1 MATDDTAIAPG
12 SQVLARPQPLGVFGL
27 PAGYLLIPADP
38 AFDET
43 RLALV
48 AGRRPPAF
56 PDGLAWY
63 ERALDGDLD
72 GALAGL
78 PAAPGVADDP
88 LMAAN
93 RLVLDPSPEAFVQ
106 LRADAANLGDPAF
119 AAHVDTLGFIL
130 GLLPEPPA
138 SGPDH
143 VLGIHGVTAVAVDPQ
158 DGSGRPGSN
167 EVDGVGGRLDGEIL
181 AMVLAARA
189 VLDLEQRDRAAAV
202 DRLEAAAQAAHPVS
216 PALAGQLMGQ
226 LANAQLDDGGADRAA
241 VTFQAALD
249 LLAGTDLHVSR
260 AELHVAAGALFQ
272 ERSEAAPRLM
282 AQAIDHYHQ
291 AMALV
296 DAATAPETFAVA
308 NANLGLAYLMMP
320 MSEASDQLRMGV
332 AVQSMREA
340 LKYFTPDA
348 HPERWSSTQLNLA
361 NALVYLPSKHQADNI
376 AEAVGLYQEVL
387 EQRAAERDPLGRAR
401 VLANQGNALA
411 HLGHLEDAASRL
423 QEARSLFVA
432 YDEHDAA
439 RTVAS
444 LLDDL
449 ARHRA
454 SLTRDA

>member
-1 MATDDTAIAPG
+1 METDERLAGPAAG
-12 SQVLARPQPLGVFGL
+12 VLARPQPLGVFGL

-38 AFDET
+38 AFDEV

-48 AGRRPPAF
+48 AGRRPASFPA
-56 PDGLAWY
+56 GLAWY
-63 ERALDGDLD
+63 AHALDGDLD
-72 GALAGL
+72 GALAALAGDGPVL
-78 PAAPGVADDP
+78 
-88 LMAAN
+88 AAN
-93 RLVLDPSPEAFVQ
+93 RLVLDPSPEAFGW
-106 LRADAANLGDPAF
+106 LRASASEVGDPAF

-138 SGPDH
+138 
-143 VLGIHGVTAVAVDPQ
+143 VA
-158 DGSGRPGSN
+158 SPGA
-167 EVDGVGGRLDGEIL
+167 DGVDGEIA
-181 AMVLAARA
+181 AMALAARA
-189 VLDLEQRDRAAAV
+189 VLALEQRDRAAAV
-202 DRLEAAAQAAHPVS
+202 DLLEAAAQAAHPVS

-241 VTFQAALD
+241 VTFEAALD
-249 LLAGTDLHVSR
+249 LLAGTDLNVSR

-282 AQAIDHYHQ
+282 AQAINHYHQ

-320 MSEASDQLRMGV
+320 MNEASDQLRMGV

-340 LKYFTPDA
+340 LKYFTPGT

-376 AEAVGLYQEVL
+376 AEAVGLYQAVL
-387 EQRAAERDPLGRAR
+387 EQRDAERDPLGRAR

-411 HLGHLEDAASRL
+411 HLGHLDDAASRL

-439 RTVAS
+439 HTVAS

>member
-1 MATDDTAIAPG
+1 MATDDTAIAHG
-12 SQVLARPQPLGVFGL
+12 SRVLARPQPLGVFGL

-48 AGRRPPAF
+48 AGRRPAMF
-56 PDGLAWY
+56 PDGLGWY

-72 GALAGL
+72 GARAGL
-78 PAAPGVADDP
+78 PTPSADAADDP

-93 RLVLDPSPEAFVQ
+93 RLVLDPTPEAFVR
-106 LRADAANLGDPAF
+106 LRADAAALADPAF

-138 SGPDH
+138 GP
-143 VLGIHGVTAVAVDPQ
+143 GV
-158 DGSGRPGSN
+158 
-167 EVDGVGGRLDGEIL
+167 DGEIL

-189 VLDLEQRDRAAAV
+189 VLALEQRDRAAAV

-216 PALAGQLMGQ
+216 AALAGQLMGQ

-241 VTFQAALD
+241 VTFEAALD
-249 LLAGTDLHVSR
+249 LLAGTDLDVSR

-282 AQAIDHYHQ
+282 AQAINHYHQ

-320 MSEASDQLRMGV
+320 MNEASDQLRMGV

-340 LKYFTPDA
+340 LKYFTA
-348 HPERWSSTQLNLA
+348 ETHPERWSSTQLNLA

-387 EQRAAERDPLGRAR
+387 EQRDAERDPLGRAR

-411 HLGHLEDAASRL
+411 HLGHLDDAAGRL

-449 ARHRA
+449 ARHRT

>member
-1 MATDDTAIAPG
+1 MATDDTAIASG
-12 SQVLARPQPLGVFGL
+12 SRVLARPQPLGVFGL
-27 PAGYLLIPADP
+27 PSGYLLIPADP
-38 AFDET
+38 AFDEV

-48 AGRRPPAF
+48 AGRRPDAF
-56 PDGLAWY
+56 PDGLTWY

-78 PAAPGVADDP
+78 PSSAGTADDP
-88 LMAAN
+88 LVTAN
-93 RLVLDPSPEAFVQ
+93 RLVLDPSPEAFVR
-106 LRADAANLGDPAF
+106 LRAEAAAVGDPSF

-138 SGPDH
+138 APGE
-143 VLGIHGVTAVAVDPQ
+143 GGA
-158 DGSGRPGSN
+158 DG
-167 EVDGVGGRLDGEIL
+167 VDGQIDGEVA

-189 VLDLEQRDRAAAV
+189 VLALEQRDRAAAV
-202 DRLEAAAQAAHPVS
+202 DLLEAAAQAAHPVS

-241 VTFQAALD
+241 VTFEAALD
-249 LLAGTDLHVSR
+249 LLAGTDLNVSR

-282 AQAIDHYHQ
+282 AQAINHYHQ

-320 MSEASDQLRMGV
+320 MNEASDQLRMGV

-340 LKYFTPDA
+340 LKYFTA
-348 HPERWSSTQLNLA
+348 ETHPERWSSTQLNLA

-387 EQRAAERDPLGRAR
+387 ERRDAERDPLGRAR

-411 HLGHLEDAASRL
+411 HLGHLDDAASRL

-439 RTVAS
+439 HTVAS

>member
-1 MATDDTAIAPG
+1 MATSDSAIVPG
-12 SQVLARPQPLGVFGL
+12 NRLLARPQPLGVFGL

-48 AGRRPPAF
+48 AGRRPAVFPA
-56 PDGLAWY
+56 GLAWY

-78 PAAPGVADDP
+78 PSPSPSAAADGADP

-93 RLVLDPSPEAFVQ
+93 RMVLDPSPDAFLQ
-106 LRADAANLGDPAF
+106 LRADAASLGDPAF
-119 AAHVDTLGFIL
+119 AVHVDTLGFIL
-130 GLLPEPPA
+130 GLLPEPPDRG
-138 SGPDH
+138 SE
-143 VLGIHGVTAVAVDPQ
+143 AVD
-158 DGSGRPGSN
+158 
-167 EVDGVGGRLDGEIL
+167 GEMA

-189 VLDLEQRDRAAAV
+189 VLALERRDRATAV
-202 DRLEAAAQAAHPVS
+202 DSLEAAAQAAHPVS

-241 VTFQAALD
+241 VTFEAALD
-249 LLAGTDLHVSR
+249 LLAGTDLPVSR

-296 DAATAPETFAVA
+296 DADTAPETFAVA

-320 MSEASDQLRMGV
+320 MNEASDQLRMGV

-340 LKYFTPDA
+340 LKYFTAEA

-387 EQRAAERDPLGRAR
+387 EQRDAERDPLGRAR

-411 HLGHLEDAASRL
+411 HLGHLDDARSRL

-439 RTVAS
+439 HTVAS

-449 ARHRA
+449 ARHQA
-454 SLTRDA
+454 GLARDA

>member
-1 MATDDTAIAPG
+1 MDDRNRDHTVTSAPTPALAA
-12 SQVLARPQPLGVFGL
+12 VLARPQPLGVFGL

-38 AFDET
+38 AFDEA

-48 AGRRPPAF
+48 AGCRPASF

-63 ERALDGDLD
+63 ERALEGDLD
-72 GALAGL
+72 GAMAGL
-78 PAAPGVADDP
+78 AAVPGARTDP
-88 LMAAN
+88 VIRIN
-93 RLVLDPSPEAFVQ
+93 QLVLDPSPEALAQ
-106 LRADAANLGDPAF
+106 LRADAAATGDEAF
-119 AAHVDTLGFIL
+119 VVHVDTIGFIL
-130 GLLPEPPA
+130 GLLPEPP
-138 SGPDH
+138 
-143 VLGIHGVTAVAVDPQ
+143 VVDQSP
-158 DGSGRPGSN
+158 
-167 EVDGVGGRLDGEIL
+167 VDGEL
-181 AMVLAARA
+181 AAMALAARA
-189 VLDLEQRDRAAAV
+189 VLALERRDRAAAV
-202 DRLEAAAQAAHPVS
+202 DHLEAAAQAAHPVS
-216 PALAGQLMGQ
+216 AALAGQLMGQ

-249 LLAGTDLHVSR
+249 LLAGTDLAVSR
-260 AELHVAAGALFQ
+260 AELHVAAGALHQ
-272 ERSEAAPRLM
+272 ERSESAPRLM
-282 AQAIDHYHQ
+282 AQAINHYHQ

-296 DAATAPETFAVA
+296 DATTAPETFAIA

-320 MSEASDQLRMGV
+320 MNEASDQLRMGV

-340 LKYFTPDA
+340 LRFFTPTE

-376 AEAVGLYQEVL
+376 AEAVGLYQAVL
-387 EQRAAERDPLGRAR
+387 EQRDAEQDPLGRAR

-411 HLGHLEDAASRL
+411 HLGHLDDAAGRL

-439 RTVAS
+439 RTVAT

-454 SLTRDA
+454 GLLRDA

>member
-1 MATDDTAIAPG
+1 MATDDTASPG
-12 SQVLARPQPLGVFGL
+12 VLARPQPLGVFGL

-38 AFDET
+38 AFDEA

-48 AGRRPPAF
+48 AGHRPAAF
-56 PDGLAWY
+56 PAGLAWY

-78 PAAPGVADDP
+78 PSPSPSAAGDGADP
-88 LMAAN
+88 LLAAN
-93 RLVLDPSPEAFVQ
+93 RLVLDPSPDAFLQ
-106 LRADAANLGDPAF
+106 LRADAAALADPAF

-130 GLLPEPPA
+130 GLLPEPPDLM
-138 SGPDH
+138 SE
-143 VLGIHGVTAVAVDPQ
+143 AVAGDA
-158 DGSGRPGSN
+158 PGHQI
-167 EVDGVGGRLDGEIL
+167 EADGVDGEIA

-189 VLDLEQRDRAAAV
+189 VLALERRDRAAAV

-216 PALAGQLMGQ
+216 AALAGQLMGQ
-226 LANAQLDDGGADRAA
+226 LANAQLDDGGTERAA
-241 VTFQAALD
+241 VTFEAALD

-260 AELHVAAGALFQ
+260 AELHVAVGALFQ
-272 ERSEAAPRLM
+272 ERSEAAPRFM

-320 MSEASDQLRMGV
+320 MNEASDQLRMGV

-340 LKYFTPDA
+340 LTYFTPET

-387 EQRAAERDPLGRAR
+387 EQRDAERDPLGRAR

-411 HLGHLEDAASRL
+411 HLGHLDDAASRL

-454 SLTRDA
+454 GLTRGA

>member
-1 MATDDTAIAPG
+1 MATDDTAIASG
-12 SQVLARPQPLGVFGL
+12 RRVLARPQPLGVFGL

-38 AFDET
+38 AFDEA

-48 AGRRPPAF
+48 AGHRPAVF

-63 ERALDGDLD
+63 ERALDGEVD

-78 PAAPGVADDP
+78 PTPPSDAAGALLV
-88 LMAAN
+88 AAN
-93 RLVLDPSPEAFVQ
+93 RLVLDPSPEAFLR
-106 LRADAANLGDPAF
+106 LRADAAALGDEAF
-119 AAHVDTLGFIL
+119 TAHVDTLGFIL

-138 SGPDH
+138 TPEPSAEPGT
-143 VLGIHGVTAVAVDPQ
+143 GI
-158 DGSGRPGSN
+158 
-167 EVDGVGGRLDGEIL
+167 EGEMA

-189 VLDLEQRDRAAAV
+189 ALALERRDRAAAV
-202 DRLEAAAQAAHPVS
+202 DLLEAAAQAARPVS
-216 PALAGQLMGQ
+216 AALAGQLMGQ

-249 LLAGTDLHVSR
+249 LLAGTDLDVSR

-272 ERSEAAPRLM
+272 ERSESAPRLM

-320 MSEASDQLRMGV
+320 MNEASDQLRMGV

-340 LKYFTPDA
+340 LKYFTAEA

-376 AEAVGLYQEVL
+376 AEAVALYQAVL
-387 EQRAAERDPLGRAR
+387 EQRDAERDPLGRAR

-411 HLGHLEDAASRL
+411 HLGHLDDAASRL

-454 SLTRDA
+454 SLARDV